1 MLTRFARLATRRSRG
16 VLIAALLFV
25 VLAGAF
31 GGGVAENLTSGG
43 FEDPSTESS
52 RADDALADRFDTGV
66 PNVILLV
73 TATGG
78 ADVDSPAVA
87 DAGQAL
93 TAELAGEE
101 GITDVVSYWSEGG
114 APPLRNDDGT
124 RALVIARIEGDDDQV
139 DERIAEL
146 GPHYQRAA
154 GDEAGARAGAE
165 AAAGAGAIDVEVG
178 GFAQVFHD
186 VGTTIEE
193 DLLTAEM
200 IALPITL
207 VLLVLIFGS
216 VVAATLP
223 LLIGVMSIIG
233 TFFVLQV
240 MSGLTDVSIYALNL
254 TTALG
259 LGLAIDYSL
268 FVVSRYREELRAG
281 HEPRAAVVRTVRTAG
296 RTVAFSAL
304 TVAASL
310 CATLVFPIAFLR
322 SFAYAGVAV
331 ALLAGLF
338 SLIVLPALLAVLGHR
353 VNSLTLWRRSVT
365 PTDQGFWHRV
375 ATVVMRRPIPV
386 ATAAIAVL
394 LLLGTPFLGLRLTQP
409 DDRVLPP
416 GSDSR
421 VVGDV
426 VREEFSSEEA
436 GALSVV
442 TEDEDDG
449 DLTDA
454 QVDTYAA
461 TLATL
466 PGVSRVDAATG
477 TYCGE
482 GIATQFGC
490 EPGQLVLGPDSAPRY
505 AGFRADAGTYVS
517 VVPAV
522 EPLSPEG
529 EDLVHAVRDADAP
542 APMLVTGQSAGL
554 VDVNDTLFS
563 RLPLA
568 LGLIA
573 VITAVLLFMMFGSVV
588 IPLKAIVLNL
598 LSLTATFGAMVWI
611 FQDGHLSGVLD
622 FTATGGLAAAMP
634 ILMFCVAF
642 GLSMDY
648 EVFLL
653 SRIKEEH
660 DHGADN
666 VSSVAT
672 GLERTGR
679 IVTAAAVLMA
689 VVFLSF
695 AIGRVSFIKLFG
707 LGLTLAVVMDAFLIR
722 GTLVPAFMRLAGDW
736 NWWAPG
742 PLRRLHDRWG
752 ISESVDLDD
761 LDGDL
766 HDHPGDRDG
775 GGGTRPGDGDAG
787 DLGRGAGPGGDPSV
801 PAGVGGHRADGHPNG
816 GGPEPDPSPGGT
828 LSSR

>member
-1 MLTRFARLATRRSRG
+1 VPSVLIDRLARLATRRTRG
-16 VLIAALLFV
+16 VLIAAVVFV
-25 VLAGAF
+25 ALAGAV

-43 FEDPSTESS
+43 FEDPSTESA
-52 RADDALADRFDTGV
+52 RADQVLADRFDTGV
-66 PNVILLV
+66 PNLLLLV
-73 TATGG
+73 TAPDG
-78 ADVDSPAVA
+78 ADVDSPAV
-87 DAGQAL
+87 DRAGRAL
-93 TAELAGEE
+93 TAELSAESGV
-101 GITDVVSYWSEGG
+101 TDVVSYWSEGG
-114 APPLRNDDGT
+114 APPLRNDDGS
-124 RALVIARIEGDDDQV
+124 RALVVARIAGDDDTV
-139 DERIAEL
+139 DERIEEL
-146 GPHYQRAA
+146 APRYR
-154 GDEAGARAGAE
+154 RSAGAE
-165 AAAGAGAIDVEVG
+165 GSAVDVELG
-178 GFAQVFHD
+178 GFATVFHEVSD
-186 VGTTIEE
+186 TIEA

-223 LLIGVMSIIG
+223 LLIGVLSIVG
-233 TFFVLQV
+233 TFLVLQV
-240 MSGLTDVSIYALNL
+240 MSSATEVSIYALNL

-268 FVVSRYREELRAG
+268 FVVSRFREELRDG

-310 CATLVFPIAFLR
+310 CALLVFPIAFLR

-338 SLIVLPALLAVLGHR
+338 SLLVLPAVLALLGHR
-353 VNSLTLWRRSVT
+353 VNGLTLWRRSVT
-365 PTDQGFWHRV
+365 PSDQGFWHRV
-375 ATVVMRRPIPV
+375 ATLVMRRPVPV
-386 ATAAIAVL
+386 ATVAIAL
-394 LLLGTPFLGLRLTQP
+394 LLVLGAPFLGLRLTQP
-409 DDRVLPP
+409 DDRVLPED
-416 GSDSR
+416 SDGR

-426 VREEFSSEEA
+426 LREEFSSEEA

-442 TEDEDDG
+442 TDADEGGGRDLSDAEIDDH
-449 DLTDA
+449 
-454 QVDTYAA
+454 AA
-461 TLATL
+461 TLAAL

-482 GIATQFGC
+482 GAAEQFGC
-490 EPGQLVLGPDSAPRY
+490 EPGQLVLGPDSSDRY
-505 AGFRADAGTYVS
+505 AGFRVDGGSYLS

-522 EPLSPEG
+522 EPLSPAG
-529 EDLVHAVRDADAP
+529 EDLVHAVRDAP
-542 APMLVTGQSAGL
+542 APEPVLVTGRAAGL
-554 VDVNDTLFS
+554 VDVNQSLFA

-573 VITAVLLFMMFGSVV
+573 AITAVLLFMMFGSVV

-598 LSLTATFGAMVWI
+598 LSLSATFGAMVWV
-611 FQDGHLSGVLD
+611 FQDGHLSGLLD

-660 DHGADN
+660 DNGADN
-666 VSSVAT
+666 VTSVAV

-679 IVTAAAVLMA
+679 IVTAAAVLVS
-689 VVFLSF
+689 VVFVAF
-695 AIGRVSFIKLFG
+695 ALGHVSFIKLFG

-722 GTLVPAFMRLAGDW
+722 GTLVPAFMRLAGEW
-736 NWWAPG
+736 NWWAPA
-742 PLRRLHDRWG
+742 PLRRFHDRWG

-761 LDGDL
+761 AEPPDL
-766 HDHPGDRDG
+766 PPGGHGGDR
-775 GGGTRPGDGDAG
+775 GDGLVTVAVAEG
-787 DLGRGAGPGGDPSV
+787 TPRERSRSGAGTGAATGSDPD
-801 PAGVGGHRADGHPNG
+801 R
-816 GGPEPDPSPGGT
+816 
-828 LSSR
+828 R